1 MKKIFDNWHNY
12 LREEKEVDS
21 KNVAKAVIFNDDLE
35 VLLLATDNNP
45 QFDGHWDLPGGH
57 VLINENT
64 VDGLI
69 REVWEETGLVI
80 KNPEELYKKGTTT
93 FFVTTLPAGDIKLSS
108 EHKDSMFASLQQL
121 DDILITDKFKDAIKK
136 AYE

>member
-1 MKKIFDNWHNY
+1 M
-12 LREEKEVDS
+12 DS
-21 KNVAKAVIFNDDLE
+21 NKVAKAVILNDDLE

-57 VLINENT
+57 VMINENII
-64 VDGLI
+64 DGLI
-69 REVWEETGLVI
+69 REVWEETGLII
-80 KNPEELYKKGTTT
+80 KNAEELYQKGTTT
-93 FFVTTLPAGDIKLSS
+93 FFTAELPPGDIILSS
-108 EHKDSMFASLQQL
+108 EHKDSMFVSLQQL

>member
-1 MKKIFDNWHNY
+1 MITNY
-12 LREEKEVDS
+12 LREGEEVDS
-21 KNVAKAVIFNDDLE
+21 NKVAKAVILNDDLE

-57 VLINENT
+57 VMINENII
-64 VDGLI
+64 DGLI
-69 REVWEETGLVI
+69 REVWEETGLII
-80 KNPEELYKKGTTT
+80 KNAEELYQKGTTT
-93 FFVTTLPAGDIKLSS
+93 FFTAELPPGDIILSS
-108 EHKDSMFASLQQL
+108 EHKDSMFVSLQQL